1 MKKTRIVL
9 VGALV
14 LALAFVMGCKMGAG
28 DGDLKGTKWDSTL
41 TIDGTD
47 DAQEPLAKAYRRYWK
62 QLGAKETVT
71 KVQTTISI
79 DREKSIVSNAD
90 NNKHATIGFVF
101 NMHKYKATTAGG
113 EGEYAYKEGDELV
126 EFVLLG
132 VRPAYGDAFL
142 EHYYDIPAKGIQTV
156 DGKQNFDTDSTS
168 LVPLSSTHSYV
179 NGVWGNGSNSYAF
192 GATETKPFIVESK
205 KGDKVTAQELT
216 IKVEGTSAGKY
227 VISLKKADGT
237 FEEVAEYTPAGRDKA
252 VSTTNQGVPQG
263 GVGVYANV
271 PKGCKLVAS
280 YVQDKDNTVGLYV
293 EEE

>member
-47 DAQEPLAKAYRRYWK
+47 DAKEPLTKDYRRYWK
-62 QLGAKETVT
+62 QLGSKETVT

-79 DREKSIVSNAD
+79 DREQSVVANAD
-90 NNKHATIGFVF
+90 NSKYATIGFVF
-101 NMHKYKATTAGG
+101 DMHKYKATADGG
-113 EGEYAYKEGDELV
+113 AEGYTYKKGDELV

-132 VRPAYGDAFL
+132 IRPHDGAAFL
-142 EHYYDIPAKGIQTV
+142 EHYYDIPAKGIQTE
-156 DGKQNFDTDSTS
+156 DGKQNFDTDLKS
-168 LVPLSSTHSYV
+168 LVPLSSTNSYV
-179 NGVWGNGSNSYAF
+179 NGAWGEGSNSYGFQAKV
-192 GATETKPFIVESK
+192 TKPFIVESK

-216 IKVEGTSAGKY
+216 IKVEAFNSGKY
-227 VISLKKADGT
+227 EISLKKEDNT
-237 FEEVAEYTPAGRDKA
+237 FEKIAEYQPATYDKA
-252 VSTTNQGVPQG
+252 VSTTTTGVPQG

>member
-47 DAQEPLAKAYRRYWK
+47 DAQEPLVKDYRRYWK
-62 QLGAKETVT
+62 QLGTKETVT

-79 DREKSIVSNAD
+79 DREQSIVSNAD
-90 NNKHATIGFVF
+90 NSKRATIGFVF
-101 NMHKYKATTAGG
+101 DMHKYEAKTDGG
-113 EGEYAYKEGDELV
+113 EEGYTYKVGDELV

-132 VRPAYGDAFL
+132 IRPSDGAAFL
-142 EHYYDIPAKGIQTV
+142 EHYYDIPAKGIKTE
-156 DGKQNFDTDSTS
+156 DGKQNFDTDLKS
-168 LVPLSSTHSYV
+168 LVPLSSTDSYV
-179 NGVWGNGSNSYAF
+179 NGAWGEGSNLYGF
-192 GATETKPFIVESK
+192 GADVTKPFIVESK

-216 IKVEGTSAGKY
+216 IKVEGTSAKY
-227 VISLKKADGT
+227 FISLKKADGT
-237 FEEVAEYTPAGRDKA
+237 FQKIAEYTPAGYDKA

>member
-14 LALAFVMGCKMGAG
+14 LALALIMGCKMGAG

-47 DAQEPLAKAYRRYWK
+47 SAKEPLVKDYRRYWK
-62 QLGAKETVT
+62 QLGTKETVT
-71 KVQTTISI
+71 KIQTTISI
-79 DREKSIVSNAD
+79 DREQSVVSNAD
-90 NNKHATIGFVF
+90 NTKNATIGFVF
-101 NMHKYKATTAGG
+101 DMHKYQAITDGG
-113 EGEYAYKEGDELV
+113 SEGYTYAKGDDLV

-132 VRPAYGDAFL
+132 IRPSDGAAFL
-142 EHYYDIPAKGIQTV
+142 EHYYDIPAKGITTE
-156 DGKQNFDTDSTS
+156 DGKQNFDTDLKS
-168 LVPLSSTHSYV
+168 LVPLTSTDSYV
-179 NGVWGNGSNSYAF
+179 DGAWTDGSNTYGFSAS
-192 GATETKPFIVESK
+192 ETKGFIVESK

-216 IKVEGTSAGKY
+216 IKVEAVSGKY
-227 VISLKKADGT
+227 EISLKKADNT
-237 FEEVAEYTPAGRDKA
+237 FQKIAEYTPATYDKA
-252 VSTTNQGVPQG
+252 VSTTNQGIPQG

>member
-47 DAQEPLAKAYRRYWK
+47 GAQEPLKKDYRRYWK
-62 QLGAKETVT
+62 QLGTKETVT

-79 DREKSIVSNAD
+79 DREQSTVSNAA
-90 NNKHATIGFVF
+90 NSKHATIGFVF
-101 NMHKYKATTAGG
+101 DMHKYKAEAAGG
-113 EGEYAYKEGDELV
+113 EEGYTYAEGDDLV

-132 VRPAYGDAFL
+132 VRPYDGAAFL
-142 EHYYDIPAKGIQTV
+142 EHYYDIPAKGIQTE
-156 DGKQNFDTDSTS
+156 DGKQNFDTDLKS

-179 NGVWGNGSNSYAF
+179 DGEWGNGSNSYGFVA
-192 GATETKPFIVESK
+192 ADTKPFIVESK

-216 IKVEGTSAGKY
+216 IKVEGTAAKY
-227 VISLKKADGT
+227 AISLKKADGT
-237 FEEVAEYTPAGRDKA
+237 FQQIAEYTPSNYDKKI
-252 VSTTNQGVPQG
+252 STNNQGVPQG